1 MHGER
6 AGSEGFFDE
15 WLDLRTKAGLAMGE
29 EAESFDSGA
38 ADDIRWIIVKRH
50 QQASGA
56 QSLGARLCNASD
68 DESEVGAGSPV
79 LARFSGADL
88 AE

>member
-1 MHGER
+1 MHGKR
-6 AGSEGFFDE
+6 AGGESFFDE
-15 WLDLRTKAGLAMGE
+15 WLDLGTKAGLAMGE
-29 EAESFDSGA
+29 QAESFDSGA

-50 QQASGA
+50 QKASGA
-56 QSLGARLCNASD
+56 QALSAGLCDASD

-79 LARFSGADL
+79 LSCFSWTDL